1 MTGIILDA
9 VLMLLLVAAI
19 GYGIRLEKKLTQLRA
34 GQLAFAGAV
43 TELNTAAGR
52 AENALASLRTSG
64 EEADMLHDRIIKA
77 RALKAELEGLI
88 AKSDRLG
95 PSISDRVAPS
105 VSRLTPRSTSPSPF
119 GDGEEMLSS
128 PLRSNGEVARRDS
141 GVTEGATH
149 SPKVTPTPTSP
160 VLAALAA
167 NQAAQQSLNRARRSM
182 DEDLF
187 AA

>member
-52 AENALASLRTSG
+52 AENALASLRLSG
-64 EEADMLHDRIIKA
+64 EEADLLHDRIIKA
-77 RALKAELEGLI
+77 RALKIELEGLI
-88 AKSDRLG
+88 ARG
-95 PSISDRVAPS
+95 PAPVVTAPQ
-105 VSRLTPRSTSPSPF
+105 VS
-119 GDGEEMLSS
+119 
-128 PLRSNGEVARRDS
+128 
-141 GVTEGATH
+141 VTEDDARANEIA
-149 SPKVTPTPTSP
+149 
-160 VLAALAA
+160 AALLRRASSMPSRERESTMPSRPAAPTRVSQAMVA
-167 NQAAQQSLNRARRSM
+167 NQAAQQSLNRARRRM

>member
-19 GYGIRLEKKLTQLRA
+19 GYGIRLERKLTQLRA

-43 TELNTAAGR
+43 SELNTAAGR
-52 AENALASLRTSG
+52 AENALASLRMSG

-77 RALKAELEGLI
+77 RALKTELEALI
-88 AKSDRLG
+88 AKGARSPLPPLHGEGSRAEASAGGDVSARTAA
-95 PSISDRVAPS
+95 ISDFPTRTA
-105 VSRLTPRSTSPSPF
+105 SPSSLPTR
-119 GDGEEMLSS
+119 GRES
-128 PLRSNGEVARRDS
+128 
-141 GVTEGATH
+141 
-149 SPKVTPTPTSP
+149 VTPPRPTP

-167 NQAAQQSLNRARRSM
+167 NQAAQQSLNRARRSI

>member
-34 GQLAFAGAV
+34 GQMAFASAV

-52 AENALASLRTSG
+52 AENALASLRLSG
-64 EEADMLHDRIIKA
+64 EEADLLHDRIIKA
-77 RALKAELEGLI
+77 RALKIELEGLI
-88 AKSDRLG
+88 ARG
-95 PSISDRVAPS
+95 PALV
-105 VSRLTPRSTSPSPF
+105 
-119 GDGEEMLSS
+119 
-128 PLRSNGEVARRDS
+128 
-141 GVTEGATH
+141 VTAAQ
-149 SPKVTPTPTSP
+149 VTPNDDDVRANEIAASFLRRASSMPARDREGTMPPRPASPTPVSQ
-160 VLAALAA
+160 AMAA
-167 NQAAQQSLNRARRSM
+167 NQAAQQSLNRARRRM

>member
-19 GYGIRLEKKLTQLRA
+19 GYGIRLERKLTQLRA

-52 AENALASLRTSG
+52 AENALASLRMSG
-64 EEADMLHDRIIKA
+64 EEADLLHDRIIKA
-77 RALKAELEGLI
+77 RALKMELEGLI
-88 AKSDRLG
+88 ARG
-95 PSISDRVAPS
+95 AAPVVTAPHAS
-105 VSRLTPRSTSPSPF
+105 TTEDDTRANEIAAALLRRTATMASREREGTMPPRPAPLTPVS
-119 GDGEEMLSS
+119 
-128 PLRSNGEVARRDS
+128 VAM
-141 GVTEGATH
+141 
-149 SPKVTPTPTSP
+149 
-160 VLAALAA
+160 AA
-167 NQAAQQSLNRARRSM
+167 NQAAQQSLNRARRRM

>member
-52 AENALASLRTSG
+52 AENALASLRLSG
-64 EEADMLHDRIIKA
+64 EEADLLHDRIIKA
-77 RALKAELEGLI
+77 RALKIELEGLI
-88 AKSDRLG
+88 ARG
-95 PSISDRVAPS
+95 PAPVVTAPQVIATEDDARANEIAAALLRRAS
-105 VSRLTPRSTSPSPF
+105 PMPSREREGTMPPRPAP
-119 GDGEEMLSS
+119 
-128 PLRSNGEVARRDS
+128 
-141 GVTEGATH
+141 
-149 SPKVTPTPTSP
+149 PTPVSQ
-160 VLAALAA
+160 AMAA
-167 NQAAQQSLNRARRSM
+167 NQAAQQSLNRARRRM